1 MLSNTKNLKF
11 ILGSSSPRRLELLKQ
26 INFYPNKIFKPEI
39 NEDPQKKELP
49 ILYVKRMAKEK
60 MDVVKK
66 KFPNDLILT
75 ADTIVYV
82 GRRIID
88 KTNEKS
94 KAIKFLELLSGRR
107 HRVSTAFN
115 LYCKDKI
122 DSLRVVTSVVKM
134 KRLTDNEIKSYIETN
149 EWKGKA
155 GAYGIQGSAEKFIQ
169 FISGSYTNIVGLPLN
184 QVYGSLNSICLLYT
198 SPSPRD

>member
-11 ILGSSSPRRLELLKQ
+11 ILGSSSSRRLELLKQ
-26 INFYPNKIFKPEI
+26 INFFPNKIFKPEI
-39 NEDPQKKELP
+39 NEEPKKKELP

-60 MDVVKK
+60 MEVVKK

-88 KTNEKS
+88 KTNEQS

-134 KRLTDNEIKSYIETN
+134 KRLTDNEIKFYIESN

-184 QVYGSLNSICLLYT
+184 QVYGSLNSIGYYNEK
-198 SPSPRD
+198 

>member
-26 INFYPNKIFKPEI
+26 INFYPNEIFKPEI

-60 MDVVKK
+60 MDVVQK

-184 QVYGSLNSICLLYT
+184 QVYGSLNSIGYYNEK
-198 SPSPRD
+198 

>member
-26 INFYPNKIFKPEI
+26 INFYPNEIFKPEI

-49 ILYVKRMAKEK
+49 ILYVQRMAKEK

-155 GAYGIQGSAEKFIQ
+155 GAYKIQGSAEKFIQ

-184 QVYGSLNSICLLYT
+184 QVYGSLNSIGYYNEK
-198 SPSPRD
+198 

>member
-26 INFYPNKIFKPEI
+26 INFYPNEIFKPEI

-88 KTNEKS
+88 KTNEQS

-134 KRLTDNEIKSYIETN
+134 KRLTDNEIKSYIESN

-184 QVYGSLNSICLLYT
+184 QVYGSLNSIGYYNEK
-198 SPSPRD
+198 

>member
-26 INFYPNKIFKPEI
+26 INFYPNEIFKPEI

-60 MDVVKK
+60 MEVAKK

-88 KTNEKS
+88 KTNEQS

-122 DSLRVVTSVVKM
+122 DSLRVVTSIVKM
-134 KRLTDNEIKSYIETN
+134 KRLTENEIKFYIKSN

-184 QVYGSLNSICLLYT
+184 QVYGSLNSIGYYNEK
-198 SPSPRD
+198 

>member
-1 MLSNTKNLKF
+1 MLCENKNFKL
-11 ILGSSSPRRLELLKQ
+11 ILGSSSPRRLDLLKQ
-26 INFYPNKIFKPEI
+26 INCYPNEIFKPEI

-49 ILYVKRMAKEK
+49 IFYVKRMAKEK
-60 MDVVKK
+60 INIVQK

-75 ADTIVYV
+75 ADKFVYV
-82 GRRIID
+82 GRRIII

-94 KAIKFLELLSGRR
+94 KAMKFLELLSGRR

-115 LYCKDKI
+115 LYFKNKI
-122 DSLRVVTSVVKM
+122 DSLRVVTSIVKM
-134 KRLTDNEIKSYIETN
+134 KRLTETEIKSYIETN

-169 FISGSYTNIVGLPLN
+169 FISGSYTNIVGLNLN
-184 QVYGSLNSICLLYT
+184 QVYGSLNSIGYFNEK
-198 SPSPRD
+198 

>member
-11 ILGSSSPRRLELLKQ
+11 ILGSSSLRRLELLKQ
-26 INFYPNKIFKPEI
+26 INYYPNEIFKPEI

-75 ADTIVYV
+75 ADTIVYI

-134 KRLTDNEIKSYIETN
+134 KRLTDNEIKSYIESN

-184 QVYGSLNSICLLYT
+184 QVYGSLNSIGYYNEK
-198 SPSPRD
+198 

>member
-1 MLSNTKNLKF
+1 MLSKPKNFKL
-11 ILGSSSPRRLELLKQ
+11 ILGSASPRRLELLKQ
-26 INFYPNKIFKPEI
+26 INSHPTEIFIPEI
-39 NEDPQKKELP
+39 NEDPKIKELP

-60 MDVVKK
+60 MKVVQK

-75 ADTIVYV
+75 ADTIVYI
-82 GRRIID
+82 GRRIIN
-88 KTNEKS
+88 KTDEKS

-115 LYCKDKI
+115 LYYKDKI
-122 DSLRVVTSVVKM
+122 DTLRVVTSTVKM
-134 KRLTDNEIKSYIETN
+134 KRLTANEIKSYIDSN

-169 FISGSYTNIVGLPLN
+169 FISGSYSNIVGLPLN
-184 QVYGSLNSICLLYT
+184 QVYGSLNSIGYY
-198 SPSPRD
+198 SE

>member
-1 MLSNTKNLKF
+1 MLSNTRNLKF

-26 INFYPNKIFKPEI
+26 INCYPNKIYKPEI
-39 NEDPQKKELP
+39 NEDPHKKELP

-60 MDVVKK
+60 MKVVQK

-82 GRRIID
+82 GRRIIN
-88 KTNEKS
+88 KTDEKS
-94 KAIKFLELLSGRR
+94 QAIKFLELLSGRR

-134 KRLTDNEIKSYIETN
+134 KRLTDNEINSYIETN

-184 QVYGSLNSICLLYT
+184 QVYGSLNSIGY
-198 SPSPRD
+198 DNDEK

>member
-26 INFYPNKIFKPEI
+26 INFYPNEIFKPEI
-39 NEDPQKKELP
+39 NEEPKKKELP

-60 MDVVKK
+60 MDVAKN

-88 KTNEKS
+88 KTNEQS

-134 KRLTDNEIKSYIETN
+134 KRLTENEIKSYIESN

-184 QVYGSLNSICLLYT
+184 QVYGSLNSIGYYNEN
-198 SPSPRD
+198 

>member
-1 MLSNTKNLKF
+1 MLSKTKNLKF

-26 INFYPNKIFKPEI
+26 INFYPNEIFKPEI

-134 KRLTDNEIKSYIETN
+134 KRLTDNEIKSYIESN

-184 QVYGSLNSICLLYT
+184 QVYGSLNSIGYYNEK
-198 SPSPRD
+198 

>member
-26 INFYPNKIFKPEI
+26 INFYPNEIFKPEI

-60 MDVVKK
+60 MEVAKK

-122 DSLRVVTSVVKM
+122 DSLRVVTSIVKM
-134 KRLTDNEIKSYIETN
+134 KRLTKDEIKSYIDTN

-184 QVYGSLNSICLLYT
+184 QVYGSLNSIGYYNEK
-198 SPSPRD
+198 

>member
-1 MLSNTKNLKF
+1 MLYNSKDLKF
-11 ILGSSSPRRLELLKQ
+11 ILGSSSPRRLQLLKQ
-26 INFYPNKIFKPEI
+26 INFYPNVIFRPEI
-39 NEDPQKKELP
+39 DENPQKKELP
-49 ILYVKRMAKEK
+49 ILYVKRMAKMK

-82 GRRIID
+82 GRTIID

-94 KAIKFLELLSGRR
+94 KAIKLLELLSGRR

-134 KRLTDNEIKSYIETN
+134 KRLTENEIKSYIETN

-184 QVYGSLNSICLLYT
+184 QVYGSLNSIGYGN
-198 SPSPRD
+198 DEK

>member
-11 ILGSSSPRRLELLKQ
+11 ILGSSSLRRLELLKQ
-26 INFYPNKIFKPEI
+26 INYYPNEIFKPEI

-60 MDVVKK
+60 MEVVKK

-134 KRLTDNEIKSYIETN
+134 KRLTENEIKSYIESD

-184 QVYGSLNSICLLYT
+184 QVYGSLNAIGYYNEK
-198 SPSPRD
+198 

>member
-26 INFYPNKIFKPEI
+26 INFYPNEIFKPEI
-39 NEDPQKKELP
+39 NEDPQIKELP

-60 MDVVKK
+60 MEFTKK

-88 KTNEKS
+88 KTNDQS

-115 LYCKDKI
+115 LYCKDRI
-122 DSLRVVTSVVKM
+122 DSLRVVTSIVKM
-134 KRLTDNEIKSYIETN
+134 KRLTENEIKSYIKSN

-184 QVYGSLNSICLLYT
+184 QVYGSLNSIGYCNENKMY
-198 SPSPRD
+198 

>member
-26 INFYPNKIFKPEI
+26 INFYPNEIFKPEI

-49 ILYVKRMAKEK
+49 ILYVKRMAREK

-88 KTNEKS
+88 KTDEKS

-122 DSLRVVTSVVKM
+122 NSLRVVTSVVKM

-184 QVYGSLNSICLLYT
+184 QVYGSLNSIGYGN
-198 SPSPRD
+198 DEK

>member
-26 INFYPNKIFKPEI
+26 INFYPNEIFKPEI

-75 ADTIVYV
+75 ADTIVYI

-94 KAIKFLELLSGRR
+94 KAIKLLELLSGRR

-134 KRLTDNEIKSYIETN
+134 KRLTDNEIKSYIESN

-184 QVYGSLNSICLLYT
+184 QVYGSLNSIGYYNEK
-198 SPSPRD
+198 

>member
-1 MLSNTKNLKF
+1 MLSNTKNIKF

-26 INFYPNKIFKPEI
+26 INFYPNEIFKPEV

-75 ADTIVYV
+75 ADTIVYI

-184 QVYGSLNSICLLYT
+184 QVYGSLNSIGYYNEK
-198 SPSPRD
+198 

>member
-1 MLSNTKNLKF
+1 MLPNTKNLKF

-26 INFYPNKIFKPEI
+26 INFYPNEIFKPEI

-49 ILYVKRMAKEK
+49 ILYVKRMAMEK
-60 MDVVKK
+60 MEVTKK

-88 KTNEKS
+88 KTNDKS

-122 DSLRVVTSVVKM
+122 DSLRVVTSVVKI
-134 KRLTDNEIKSYIETN
+134 KRLTFRK
-149 EWKGKA
+149 
-155 GAYGIQGSAEKFIQ
+155 IQD
-169 FISGSYTNIVGLPLN
+169 LP
-184 QVYGSLNSICLLYT
+184 
-198 SPSPRD
+198 

>member
-1 MLSNTKNLKF
+1 MLSNTKNFKF
-11 ILGSSSPRRLELLKQ
+11 ILGSSSSRRLELLKQ
-26 INFYPNKIFKPEI
+26 INYYPNEIFKPEI

-75 ADTIVYV
+75 ADTIVYI

-115 LYCKDKI
+115 LYCKNKI

-134 KRLTDNEIKSYIETN
+134 KRLTENEIRSYIESN

-155 GAYGIQGSAEKFIQ
+155 GAYGIQGSADKFIQ
-169 FISGSYTNIVGLPLN
+169 FISGSYSNIVGLPLN
-184 QVYGSLNSICLLYT
+184 QVYGSINSI
-198 SPSPRD
+198 

>member
-26 INFYPNKIFKPEI
+26 INFHPNEIFKPEI

-134 KRLTDNEIKSYIETN
+134 KRLTEYEIKSYIETN

-184 QVYGSLNSICLLYT
+184 QVYGSLNSIGYYNEK
-198 SPSPRD
+198 

>member
-26 INFYPNKIFKPEI
+26 INFYPNEIFKPEI
-39 NEDPQKKELP
+39 NEDPHKKELP

-75 ADTIVYV
+75 ADTTVYV

-88 KTNEKS
+88 KTNEQS

-134 KRLTDNEIKSYIETN
+134 KRLTENEIKSYIETD

-184 QVYGSLNSICLLYT
+184 QVYGSLNSIGYGNNEK
-198 SPSPRD
+198 

>member
-11 ILGSSSPRRLELLKQ
+11 ILGSSSARRLDLLKQ
-26 INFYPNKIFKPEI
+26 INFYPNEIFKPKI

-88 KTNEKS
+88 KTNEQS

-184 QVYGSLNSICLLYT
+184 QVYGSLNSIGYYNEK
-198 SPSPRD
+198 

>member
-26 INFYPNKIFKPEI
+26 INFYPNEIFKPEI

-88 KTNEKS
+88 KTNEQS

-184 QVYGSLNSICLLYT
+184 QVYGSLNSIGYYNEK
-198 SPSPRD
+198 

>member
-26 INFYPNKIFKPEI
+26 INFHPNEIFNPEI
-39 NEDPQKKELP
+39 NEELQKKELP

-60 MDVVKK
+60 MGVVKK

-88 KTNEKS
+88 KTNQKS

-107 HRVSTAFN
+107 HRVTTAFN

-134 KRLTDNEIKSYIETN
+134 KRLTENEIKSYIESN

-184 QVYGSLNSICLLYT
+184 QVYGSLNSIGYYNEK
-198 SPSPRD
+198 

>member
-26 INFYPNKIFKPEI
+26 INFYPNEIFKPEI

-60 MDVVKK
+60 RHVLKK

-88 KTNEKS
+88 KTNEQS

-134 KRLTDNEIKSYIETN
+134 KRLTDNEIKSYIESN

-184 QVYGSLNSICLLYT
+184 QVYGSLNSIGYYNEK
-198 SPSPRD
+198 

>member
-26 INFYPNKIFKPEI
+26 INFYPNEIFKPEI

-88 KTNEKS
+88 KTNEQS

-115 LYCKDKI
+115 LYFKDKI

-134 KRLTDNEIKSYIETN
+134 KRLTDIEIKSYIESN

-184 QVYGSLNSICLLYT
+184 QVYGSLNSIGYYNEK
-198 SPSPRD
+198 

>member
-11 ILGSSSPRRLELLKQ
+11 ILGSSSTRRLELLKQ
-26 INFYPNKIFKPEI
+26 INYHPNEIFKPEI

-49 ILYVKRMAKEK
+49 ILYVKRMAREK
-60 MDVVKK
+60 MYVVKK

-88 KTNEKS
+88 KTNEQS

-184 QVYGSLNSICLLYT
+184 QVYGSLNSIGYYNEK
-198 SPSPRD
+198 

>member
-1 MLSNTKNLKF
+1 MLSETKNLKF

-26 INFYPNKIFKPEI
+26 INFYPNEIFKPEI
-39 NEDPQKKELP
+39 NEEPQKKELP
-49 ILYVKRMAKEK
+49 ILYVKRMAREK

-122 DSLRVVTSVVKM
+122 DSLRVVTSIIKM

-184 QVYGSLNSICLLYT
+184 QVYGSLNSLGYYNE
-198 SPSPRD
+198 R

>member
-26 INFYPNKIFKPEI
+26 INFYPNEIFKPEI

-49 ILYVKRMAKEK
+49 ILYVKRMAREK
-60 MDVVKK
+60 MNVVKK

-82 GRRIID
+82 GRRIIE

-94 KAIKFLELLSGRR
+94 KAINFLELLSGRR

-134 KRLTDNEIKSYIETN
+134 KRLTENEIKSYIETN
-149 EWKGKA
+149 EWQGKA

-184 QVYGSLNSICLLYT
+184 QVYGSLNSIGYYNEK
-198 SPSPRD
+198 

>member
-1 MLSNTKNLKF
+1 MLSNTKNFKF
-11 ILGSSSPRRLELLKQ
+11 ILGSSSPRRLALLKQ
-26 INFYPNKIFKPEI
+26 INLNPDEVFKPEI
-39 NEDPQKKELP
+39 NENPQKKELP
-49 ILYVKRMAKEK
+49 ILYAKRMAKEK

-88 KTNEKS
+88 KTNEQS

-115 LYCKDKI
+115 LYCKNKI
-122 DSLRVVTSVVKM
+122 DSLRVVTSIVKM
-134 KRLTDNEIKSYIETN
+134 KRLTEIEIKCYIESD

-184 QVYGSLNSICLLYT
+184 QVYGSLNSVGYYNEK
-198 SPSPRD
+198 

>member
-1 MLSNTKNLKF
+1 MLSNTKNIKF

-26 INFYPNKIFKPEI
+26 INFYPNEIFKPEI

-88 KTNEKS
+88 KTNEQS

-184 QVYGSLNSICLLYT
+184 QVYGSLNSIGYYNEK
-198 SPSPRD
+198 

>member
-26 INFYPNKIFKPEI
+26 INFYPNEIFKPEI

-60 MDVVKK
+60 MEVVKK

-88 KTNEKS
+88 KTNEQS

-134 KRLTDNEIKSYIETN
+134 KRLTDNEIKSYIESD

-184 QVYGSLNSICLLYT
+184 QVYGSLNSIGYYNEN
-198 SPSPRD
+198 

>member
-26 INFYPNKIFKPEI
+26 INSYPNEIFKPEI

-49 ILYVKRMAKEK
+49 ILYVKRMAREK
-60 MDVVKK
+60 MDVVKT

-88 KTNEKS
+88 KTNEKA

-115 LYCKDKI
+115 LYCRDKI

-184 QVYGSLNSICLLYT
+184 QVYGSLNSIGYFNEK
-198 SPSPRD
+198 

>member
-1 MLSNTKNLKF
+1 MLSNTKNFKF

-26 INFYPNKIFKPEI
+26 INFYPNEIFKPEI

-60 MDVVKK
+60 MNVVQE

-75 ADTIVYV
+75 ADTIVYI

-88 KTNEKS
+88 KTNKKS
-94 KAIKFLELLSGRR
+94 QAIKFLELLSGRR

-115 LYCKDKI
+115 LYCNGKI
-122 DSLRVVTSVVKM
+122 DSLRVVTSIVKM
-134 KRLTDNEIKSYIETN
+134 KRLTENEINSYIESN

-184 QVYGSLNSICLLYT
+184 QVYGSLNSIGYYNEK
-198 SPSPRD
+198 

>member
-1 MLSNTKNLKF
+1 MSSNTKNLKF

-26 INFYPNKIFKPEI
+26 INSFPNEIFKPEI

-66 KFPNDLILT
+66 KFPNELILT
-75 ADTIVYV
+75 ADTIVHV

-88 KTNEKS
+88 KTNDKS

-134 KRLTDNEIKSYIETN
+134 KRLTDNEIKFYIESN

-184 QVYGSLNSICLLYT
+184 QVYGSLNSIGYYYEK
-198 SPSPRD
+198 